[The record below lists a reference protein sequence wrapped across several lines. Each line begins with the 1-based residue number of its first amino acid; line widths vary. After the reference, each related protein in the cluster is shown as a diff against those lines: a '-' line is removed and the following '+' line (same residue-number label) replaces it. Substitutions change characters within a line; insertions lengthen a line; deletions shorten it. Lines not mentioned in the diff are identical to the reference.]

1 MNGFRFQEYESNFI
15 LLVPVVKSEAN
26 LELCQ
31 SRYLFISSHYATTD
45 YKYNDRN
52 S

>member
-1 MNGFRFQEYESNFI
+1 MDGFKFYDYESNFI
-15 LLVPVVKSEAN
+15 LLVPVVKSEAK
-26 LELCQ
+26 LELCK
-31 SRYLFISSHYATTD
+31 SRCLFISSCYAITD